1 MTAREKAKMR
11 RKWKRWLKKII
22 GEIQN
27 LLVSQYIFQ
36 EIGKIVESNPKTPSP
51 SLFNHWMIN
60 NYVSR
65 MAVGI
70 RRLTDKNPRTI
81 SLYNLIEDIAD
92 NPKAI
97 GRDYFFH
104 RYPERMRDG
113 ELATRDFQ
121 EFANKGQKFINPK
134 GLRRDS
140 KKLLRESKRIKDFVD
155 KWIAHHDK
163 DRASKVRHIPT
174 FNEMDEALTLL
185 DKTACKYH
193 GLINGRHAD
202 TLLPGIYSDWRK
214 PLRYAWI
221 IDKSEE

>member
-1 MTAREKAKMR
+1 MTPKEKAKMR
-11 RKWKRWLKKII
+11 RKWKRRLKKII

-27 LLVSQYIFQ
+27 LLMSQYIFQ
-36 EIGKIVESNPKTPSP
+36 EIGKIVESNPRTQSP
-51 SLFNHWMIN
+51 PLYKRWMIN
-60 NYVSR
+60 NYVAR
-65 MAVGI
+65 MTVGI
-70 RRLTDKNPRTI
+70 RRLTDRDPRTI

-92 NPKAI
+92 NPKAV

-104 RYPERMRDG
+104 RYPKSMRDG
-113 ELATRDFQ
+113 GLATRDFQ

-134 GLRRDS
+134 KLRRDS

-155 KWIAHHDK
+155 KWIAHCDK
-163 DRASKVRHIPT
+163 DRANRVRRVPT

-193 GLINGRHAD
+193 GLINGIHAD
-202 TLLPGIYSDWRK
+202 TLLPGIYYDWRK